1 MTVPFPR
8 LTYAESIAR
17 YGNDK
22 PDIRFGMEIT
32 DLSECFVG
40 TEFTV
45 FAKTLEDD
53 GLVAG
58 IRVPGGASWARRELD
73 ELTETAKRYGAKGL
87 VWIAI
92 EGPATVQAEGGAHW
106 QVRSPAAKFLG
117 GVEIDEIVK
126 ELDAEAG
133 DLLLIVAD
141 TTNTTRDVLG
151 RLRTDMARKLKL
163 LDDSLLA
170 FAWVID
176 PPLVEWNDDE
186 GRWDAVH
193 HPFTAPMPEDKDLL
207 DTDPGAVR
215 AAAYDVVCN
224 GYELSTGSIR
234 IHDREQQATVFK
246 LMGYSEEE
254 TNARFGHLLEA
265 FEYGA
270 PPHGGIAPGIDR
282 IVMLLAGEDNI
293 REVIAFPKTAQARD
307 LMTDAPSP
315 VPDRALKELHIR
327 VVE

>member
-1 MTVPFPR
+1 M
-8 LTYAESIAR
+8 AR

-32 DLSECFVG
+32 DLSECLAG
-40 TEFTV
+40 SEFAV
-45 FAKTLEDD
+45 FSGALETG

-58 IRVPGGASWARRELD
+58 IKVPGGATYTRRELD
-73 ELTETAKRYGAKGL
+73 DLTETAKRYGAKGL
-87 VWIAI
+87 VWMAV
-92 EGPATVQAEGGAHW
+92 EGKAMEKTPGGSSW
-106 QVRSPAAKFLG
+106 QVRSPAAKFLSG
-117 GVEIDEIVK
+117 GEIDEIV
-126 ELDAEAG
+126 AEMEASEG

-141 TTNTTRDVLG
+141 AITTTRDVLG
-151 RLRTDMARKLKL
+151 RLRADMGRKLSL
-163 LDDSLLA
+163 TDDNVLA

-176 PPLVEWNDDE
+176 PPLVEWNEAE

-193 HPFTAPMPEDKDLL
+193 HPFTAPMPEDAALL

-224 GYELSTGSIR
+224 GFELSTGSIR
-234 IHDREQQATVFK
+234 IHDRGQQARVFN
-246 LMGYSEEE
+246 LLGYTDEE
-254 TNARFGHLLEA
+254 TQARFGHLLDA
-265 FEYGA
+265 FEFGA

-282 IVMLLAGEDNI
+282 IVMLLAGESNI

-315 VPDRALKELHIR
+315 VPPRALQELHIQLD
-327 VVE
+327 VTDEE